1 MGFLDGK
8 FSVFRLGL
16 KKNLGHPQHPPP
28 PSSSHTHRHKHR
40 YRKKRFHVS
49 PRALGEDFHNY
60 NLASPLQP
68 RRWSTTP
75 SPLPMPVTQ
84 ILVTDFE
91 PQTLSDEEVAQ
102 QPARRGMR
110 ICAWTLWI
118 VLACVHYKKIV
129 ALYDLA
135 ARAWPGSY

>member
-1 MGFLDGK
+1 
-8 FSVFRLGL
+8 
-16 KKNLGHPQHPPP
+16 
-28 PSSSHTHRHKHR
+28 
-40 YRKKRFHVS
+40 
-49 PRALGEDFHNY
+49 
-60 NLASPLQP
+60 
-68 RRWSTTP
+68 
-75 SPLPMPVTQ
+75 MPVTQ